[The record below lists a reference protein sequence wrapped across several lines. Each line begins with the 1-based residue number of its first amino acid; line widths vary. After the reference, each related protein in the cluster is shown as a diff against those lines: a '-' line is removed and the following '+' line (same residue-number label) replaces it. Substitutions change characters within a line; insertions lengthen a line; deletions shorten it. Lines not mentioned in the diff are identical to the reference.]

1 VTTSARP
8 RVAGENNR
16 SRRDRARLRLV
27 VTIGVPAV
35 VAIVCLV
42 AAVLTSA
49 RRADE
54 ASLDR
59 ERQLIQQAIAD
70 RGTRILREVESV
82 AATSDAKQAIRRDD
96 DPQWVERRI
105 GKWLEDFFDH
115 DVVLVVD
122 GSDRL
127 QYTRFR
133 ASGDAGATEL
143 AKELAAS
150 FGFLRGRRLP
160 SDSLRLIAAPD
171 AVKPGRSA
179 VLIQHLPNGPA
190 IVAAVAVGSDSDL
203 ASGNPSAPIVASVK
217 YIDDDMLRE
226 IGNRLQ
232 LPGLHAIGDAAPALD
247 KEAATIA
254 DAKGQTIARFAWQ
267 PVRPSGQIAGYVLPF
282 IALAIAGLAVLLGL
296 MVRHMRRSERAIAA
310 GETQLRHLALHDPVC
325 GLPNRIYFGERLET
339 VIDEVRHGG
348 PSAAVFYID
357 LDHFKDVNDTLGH
370 HIGDELILKVT
381 QRLSRVMRGDDL
393 VARLGG
399 DEFAIITSCT
409 SDSYTLQATAGR
421 IIAAICAPYAIKGHN
436 IIIGAS
442 IGIAVI
448 DRRAGDAGDI
458 LRYADMALYRAKNEG
473 RNRACIYDAA
483 MDADLSQRKLL
494 EGDLLEAIENEGLKA
509 AYQPIVNASGETM
522 IAVEALARWTHP
534 RAGIISP
541 AEFIPVAEHS
551 GLIIQL
557 GEWMLRRACLDG
569 GNWPGL
575 TVAVNVSPLQFR
587 RSDFV
592 DVVER
597 ILKETDFDANRLEL
611 ELTESTLLGNL
622 ETAEQSMLRLKA
634 IGVRFA
640 LDDFGTGYSSLL
652 YLRRFPFDKLKI
664 DSSFVR
670 SIETASDA
678 AAIVH
683 AIVSL
688 GRGLGM
694 KVTAEGVEN
703 AEQHLFLRAAGVHSM
718 QGYRFGRPAQP
729 PTSTRD
735 WLLPTTTVLAGPTRK
750 SRSRVEPSLALP
762 RCLRSPRARG
772 EMVCRSAARNQG
784 GADGSAENRIGD
796 RSRQWRRQGRGAGA
810 GAGRP
815 CGRARRTARGSA

>member
-1 VTTSARP
+1 MTTSARP
-8 RVAGENNR
+8 RIAGENDR
-16 SRRDRARLRLV
+16 SHRDRAHLRLV
-27 VTIGVPAV
+27 ATIGVPAV

-42 AAVLTSA
+42 AAVLTSV

-59 ERQLIQQAIAD
+59 ERQLIQQVIAD
-70 RGTRILREVESV
+70 RGARILREVESV
-82 AATSDAKQAIRRDD
+82 AATPGATQAIRRDD
-96 DPQWVERRI
+96 DPQWVERHI

-127 QYTRFR
+127 KYARFR
-133 ASGDAGATEL
+133 GSGDAGAAEL

-160 SDSLRLIAAPD
+160 SGSLRLIAPD
-171 AVKPGRSA
+171 AVKPGQSA
-179 VLIQHLPNGPA
+179 VLIQHLPKGPA

-203 ASGNPSAPIVASVK
+203 ASGNASAPIVSSVK

-226 IGNRLQ
+226 IGNGLQ

-247 KEAATIA
+247 QEAATIA
-254 DAKGQTIARFAWQ
+254 DAKGRTIDRLAWQ
-267 PVRPSGQIAGYVLPF
+267 PARPGGQIVEYVLPF
-282 IALAIAGLAVLLGL
+282 IALAIAGLAVLVGL
-296 MVRHMRRSERAIAA
+296 MVRHMRRTEHAIAA

-399 DEFAIITSCT
+399 DEFAIITSCA

-421 IIAAICAPYAIKGHN
+421 IITAICAPYAIKGHN

-494 EGDLLEAIENEGLKA
+494 EGDLLEAIKNEGLKA
-509 AYQPIVNASGETM
+509 AYQPVVNASGETM

-541 AEFIPVAEHS
+541 TDFIPIAEHS
-551 GLIIQL
+551 GLIVPL

-569 GNWPGL
+569 KNWPGL

-622 ETAEQSMLRLKA
+622 DTAEQSMLRLKA

-670 SIETASDA
+670 SIETAADA

-718 QGYRFGRPAQP
+718 QGYRFGRP
-729 PTSTRD
+729 
-735 WLLPTTTVLAGPTRK
+735 GP
-750 SRSRVEPSLALP
+750 A
-762 RCLRSPRARG
+762 ANI
-772 EMVCRSAARNQG
+772 AARL
-784 GADGSAENRIGD
+784 ASPDDYRV
-796 RSRQWRRQGRGAGA
+796 
-810 GAGRP
+810 GRP
-815 CGRARRTARGSA
+815 DQEVALAS